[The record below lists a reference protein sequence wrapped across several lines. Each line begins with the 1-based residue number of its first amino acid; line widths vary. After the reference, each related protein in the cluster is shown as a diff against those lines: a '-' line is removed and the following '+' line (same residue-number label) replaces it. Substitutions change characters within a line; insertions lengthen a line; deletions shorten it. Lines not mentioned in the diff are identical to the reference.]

1 MKIALIG
8 LGSMGRHH
16 YNVISSI
23 QSVELVA
30 VVEQDEAKTTN
41 ITVPVYCD
49 VEEMLDDTSPDI
61 VVVATPTSTHL
72 DISKKV
78 LNKGVNLLVEKPI
91 AKNAEEA
98 KQMMILAER
107 NGCKAVVG
115 QIERYNPAIQTA
127 LPRLREEKI
136 IHCMITRMSSYPK
149 RITDVG
155 VKLDLGIHDIDLI
168 RLITQS
174 NIETC
179 KSLDSTNIGDKED
192 SAAFMLKMFDGTI
205 ATITTSWLTP
215 FRERKFKII
224 TEKSYYEID
233 LLDLSVNIYTIT
245 GDNGYMRESLEVKK
259 SNALENQ
266 LLAFIN
272 YVKTGHPGT
281 LCNLED
287 GLLALSYAEEGD

>member
-1 MKIALIG
+1 MKIALVG

-16 YNVISSI
+16 YNVINSI
-23 QSVELVA
+23 ESVELIA
-30 VVEQDEAKTTN
+30 VVEQDESKVMDVS
-41 ITVPVYCD
+41 VPVYCD
-49 VEEMLDDTSPDI
+49 IDKMLDSTSPDI
-61 VVVATPTSTHL
+61 VVVATPTSTHI
-72 DISKKV
+72 DISKRV
-78 LNKGVNLLVEKPI
+78 LTRGINLLVEKPI
-91 AKNAEEA
+91 AKDVEEA

-107 NGCKAVVG
+107 NNCKAVVG
-115 QIERYNPAIQTA
+115 QVERYNPAIQTA
-127 LPRLREEKI
+127 LPRLREEKV

-179 KSLDSTNIGDKED
+179 KSLDSTNIGEKED
-192 SAAFMLKMFDGTI
+192 SAAFMLRMFDGTI

-233 LLDLSVNIYTIT
+233 LLDLTVNIHTIT
-245 GDNGYMRESLEVKK
+245 GDNGYMRESLEVKRG
-259 SNALENQ
+259 NALQNQ

-272 YVKTGHPGT
+272 YIKTGEYGT
-281 LCNLED
+281 LCRLED
-287 GLLALSYAEEGD
+287 GLLALSYAAEGD

>member
-1 MKIALIG
+1 MKIALVG

-16 YNVISSI
+16 YNVINNIKSI
-23 QSVELVA
+23 ELVA
-30 VVEQDEAKTTN
+30 VVEQDESKAID

-49 VEEMLDDTSPDI
+49 IDDMLDDTLPDI
-61 VVVATPTSTHL
+61 VVVATPTSTHI

-78 LNKGVNLLVEKPI
+78 LTRGINLLVEKPI
-91 AKNAEEA
+91 AKNAAEA

-107 NGCKAVVG
+107 NDCKAVVG
-115 QIERYNPAIQTA
+115 HVERYNPAIQTA
-127 LPRLREEKI
+127 LPRLREEKV
-136 IHCMITRMSSYPK
+136 IHCTITRMSSYPK

-174 NIETC
+174 NIQTC
-179 KSLDSTNIGDKED
+179 KNLDSTNIGDKED

-205 ATITTSWLTP
+205 ATITASWLTP

-245 GDNGYMRESLEVKK
+245 GDNGYMRESLKVKTG
-259 SNALENQ
+259 NALQNQ
-266 LLAFIN
+266 LLAFVN
-272 YVKTGHPGT
+272 YIKTGDYGT
-281 LCNLED
+281 LCRLED
-287 GLLALSYAEEGD
+287 GLLALSYAEEED

>member
-281 LCNLED
+281 LCNLEA